1 MLGKKKSLWRHIIDS
16 PITVVVIVAVSIPI
30 AYAVYERYTVERD
43 MFGRRNDA
51 EETYQQAIERRDGL
65 YAKVEH
71 LSRPEGVEAELR
83 RNYDLAEPG
92 ERVVVMYDTAT
103 SSTEDQMIPHHEKEQ
118 TESLWSRIV
127 PW

>member
-1 MLGKKKSLWRHIIDS
+1 M
-16 PITVVVIVAVSIPI
+16 AVSIPI

-43 MFGRRNDA
+43 MSERRVDA
-51 EETYQQAIERRDGL
+51 EETHQKAIERRDEL
-65 YAKVEH
+65 RAEVEH

-92 ERVVVMYDTAT
+92 EQVVVIYDTAT
-103 SSTEDQMIPHHEKEQ
+103 SSTHNQTIPRHETEQ